1 MLRATPACDGT
12 AQNWLIACFSS
23 IVCDSRLCRLKSP
36 ILKRNF
42 FMDRDRL
49 KDIQTADLSESNMN
63 EDFVLWLKTKGPTY
77 LLFFMVI
84 IAAYLFYVRYEQD
97 KNSYRAEAW
106 IAHLE
111 AVASGLPA
119 SHEDVAVTYADVDSI
134 EGLGY
139 ISAGDAYLKSFVLNK
154 TVGNALDA
162 SATALSEDDR
172 TFYLE
177 KADLLYSKAVG
188 LDDNSP
194 ESTLIVISGLNGRA
208 AVAESRGEIESAE
221 QFYNQVITRVGTQY
235 PALAK
240 QAEVRISGLQN
251 LTVAIQL
258 PTDAEVSAQL
268 DKTENRDATPN
279 NTTIDAL
286 SELTDSPSN

>member
-1 MLRATPACDGT
+1 
-12 AQNWLIACFSS
+12 
-23 IVCDSRLCRLKSP
+23 
-36 ILKRNF
+36 
-42 FMDRDRL
+42 MDRDRL

-84 IAAYLFYVRYEQD
+84 IAAYLFYVRYEQG
-97 KNSYRAEAW
+97 KNTYRAEAW

-111 AVASGLPA
+111 AMASGLPA

-139 ISAGDAYLKSFVLNK
+139 ISAGDAYLKSYVLNK
-154 TVGNALDA
+154 TVGNAQDA
-162 SATALSEDDR
+162 AATPLSEEDR
-172 TFYLE
+172 LFYLE
-177 KADLLYSKAVG
+177 KADALYSKAIA
-188 LDDNSP
+188 LDDNSTQ
-194 ESTLIVISGLNGRA
+194 STLIVVSGLNGRA
-208 AVAESRGEIESAE
+208 AVAESRGDIKSAE
-221 QFYNQVITRVGTQY
+221 QYYNQVINRVGDQY

-240 QAEVRISGLQN
+240 QAESRIGGLQH

-268 DKTENRDATPN
+268 NRIENRDASLN

-286 SELTDSPSN
+286 TELTDTPSN

>member
-1 MLRATPACDGT
+1 
-12 AQNWLIACFSS
+12 
-23 IVCDSRLCRLKSP
+23 
-36 ILKRNF
+36 
-42 FMDRDRL
+42 MDRDRL

-84 IAAYLFYVRYEQD
+84 VAAYLFYVRYEQG
-97 KNSYRAEAW
+97 KSTYRAEAW

-139 ISAGDAYLKSFVLNK
+139 ISAGDAYLKSYVLNK
-154 TVGNALDA
+154 TVGNTQDGT
-162 SATALSEDDR
+162 ATPLSEDDR
-172 TFYLE
+172 SFYLE
-177 KADLLYSKAVG
+177 KADALYGKAIA

-194 ESTLIVISGLNGRA
+194 QSTLIVICGLNGRA
-208 AVAESRGEIESAE
+208 AVAESKGDIESAE
-221 QFYNQVITRVGTQY
+221 AFYNQVISRVSDQY
-235 PALAK
+235 PALAT
-240 QAEVRISGLQN
+240 QAEARISGLSN

-268 DKTENRDATPN
+268 NRTESRDATPN

-286 SELTDSPSN
+286 SELTDTPSQ